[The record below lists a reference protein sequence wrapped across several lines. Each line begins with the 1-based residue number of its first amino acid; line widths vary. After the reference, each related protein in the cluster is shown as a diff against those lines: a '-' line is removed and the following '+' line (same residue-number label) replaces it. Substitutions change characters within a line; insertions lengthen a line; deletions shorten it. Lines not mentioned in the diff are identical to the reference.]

1 MLTKGIC
8 QRNSNHKFALVC
20 QSSFSGAYFY
30 ILLNV
35 IEDHLW
41 EVGMDDEEISID
53 GDQQDGEGGEE
64 DAGGLRGAHH
74 LADDLLVMIMIMMI
88 LMIMVIMVIMVLRGD
103 HHLADDLL
111 VVMMIR
117 VGHSDFSH
125 AH

>member
-1 MLTKGIC
+1 
-8 QRNSNHKFALVC
+8 
-20 QSSFSGAYFY
+20 
-30 ILLNV
+30 
-35 IEDHLW
+35 
-41 EVGMDDEEISID
+41 MDDEEISID

-74 LADDLLVMIMIMMI
+74 LADDLLVMIMIMIIM
-88 LMIMVIMVIMVLRGD
+88 MIMVIMVIMVLRGA

-111 VVMMIR
+111 VVLMIR